1 MEHWTAYW
9 QATTSLNSFAEGE
22 AAKGYQGEVAHFWQ
36 MQLADLP
43 TDALIA
49 DLGTGNGALALLL
62 AEQRLLQQKDWRI
75 LALDAAAIRP
85 QQNLALKQRYAELA
99 AAIRFYPQIAM
110 EQLPFARQSMDLL
123 VSQFA
128 LEYSKL
134 ELSLA
139 AAVRVLK
146 PGGRLIA
153 IMHSGETNLAKD
165 SALALSVMAALKAG
179 NGILDRIQQLLQ
191 LVTDLYARR
200 QLPEHNVE
208 FLQANRQ
215 LLAQVKQYQQQLSA
229 AESDWFQYLFA
240 PFATLLFQPKAEN
253 SQQFLL
259 LRQQL
264 DYYRQRL
271 ADQQAACIT
280 PQRQQLIDRL
290 LQQQGWQT
298 SWRELRVEGQ
308 LFGLILISFAE

>member
-22 AAKGYQGEVAHFWQ
+22 AATGYQGELAHFWQ
-36 MQLADLP
+36 TQLADLP

-49 DLGTGNGALALLL
+49 DLGTGNGALALLV
-62 AEQRLLQQKDWRI
+62 AGQRQSQQKSWRI

-85 QQNLALKQRYAELA
+85 QQSLAQQPRYAKLA
-99 AAIRFYPQIAM
+99 AEIRFYPQIAM

-134 ELSLA
+134 ELCLA
-139 AAVRVLK
+139 EAVRVLK
-146 PGGRLIA
+146 PGGRLVA
-153 IMHSGETNLAKD
+153 IMHSHETALAKD
-165 SALALSVMAALKAG
+165 SALALSVMAAINTG
-179 NGILDRIQQLLQ
+179 NGILDRIRQLLQ
-191 LVTDLYARR
+191 LVTHLYAQQ
-200 QLPEHNVE
+200 QLPEHNAE

-215 LLAQVKQYQQQLSA
+215 LLAQVKHYQQQLSA
-229 AESDWFQYLFA
+229 AEADWFQYLFA
-240 PFATLLFQPKAEN
+240 PFAALLFQPKAEN

-259 LRQQL
+259 LREQL
-264 DYYRQRL
+264 GYYRQRL

-280 PQRQQLIDRL
+280 LPRRQLIDKL

-298 SWRELRVEGQ
+298 SWQELRVEGE
-308 LFGLILISFAE
+308 LFGLTLTSFAG

>member
-9 QATTSLNSFAEGE
+9 QATTSLNSFAEG
-22 AAKGYQGEVAHFWQ
+22 AAATGYQGELAQFWQ

-62 AEQRLLQQKDWRI
+62 AEQKLLQQKDWRI

-85 QQNLALKQRYAELA
+85 QQSLSSLPRYAALA
-99 AAIRFYPQIAM
+99 SAIRFYPQVAM

-139 AAVRVLK
+139 EAVRVLK
-146 PGGRLIA
+146 PAGRLVA
-153 IMHSGETNLAKD
+153 IMHSHETALAKD
-165 SALALSVMAALKAG
+165 SALALSVMAALNAG
-179 NGILDRIQQLLQ
+179 NGILDQIQQLLQ
-191 LVTDLYARR
+191 LVTHLYAQQ
-200 QLPEHNVE
+200 QLPEQNAG
-208 FLQANRQ
+208 FIQANRQ
-215 LLAQVKQYQQQLSA
+215 LLTQVKHYQQQLSA
-229 AESDWFQYLFA
+229 AEADWFQYLFA
-240 PFATLLFQPKAEN
+240 PFAALLFQPKAEN
-253 SQQFLL
+253 SQQFLV

-280 PQRQQLIDRL
+280 PLRRQLIDQSM
-290 LQQQGWQT
+290 QQLCWQT
-298 SWRELRVEGQ
+298 SWQELRLEGQ
-308 LFGLILISFAE
+308 LFGLILTSFAG

>member
-22 AAKGYQGEVAHFWQ
+22 AATGYQGELAHFWQ
-36 MQLADLP
+36 TQLADLP
-43 TDALIA
+43 NDALIA

-62 AEQRLLQQKDWRI
+62 AEQRLLQQKEWRI

-85 QQNLALKQRYAELA
+85 QAGLAQQPRYAELA
-99 AAIRFYPQIAM
+99 ATIRFYPQIAM
-110 EQLPFARQSMDLL
+110 EQLPFARKSMDLL

-139 AAVRVLK
+139 EAVRVLK
-146 PGGRLIA
+146 PGGRLVA
-153 IMHSGETNLAKD
+153 IMHSHETALAKD
-165 SALALSVMAALKAG
+165 SALALSVMTALNAG

-191 LVTDLYARR
+191 LVTHLYAQQ
-200 QLPEHNVE
+200 QLPEHNAG
-208 FLQANRQ
+208 FIQANRQ
-215 LLAQVKQYQQQLSA
+215 LLTQVKQYQQQLSV
-229 AESDWFQYLFA
+229 AELDWFQYLFA
-240 PFATLLFQPKAEN
+240 PFAALLFQPKAEN
-253 SQQFLL
+253 NQQFLL

-264 DYYRQRL
+264 NYYRQRL

-280 PQRQQLIDRL
+280 PLRRQLIDQL
-290 LQQQGWQT
+290 MQQLGWQT
-298 SWRELRVEGQ
+298 SWQELRVERE
-308 LFGLILISFAE
+308 LFGLSLTSFAC

>member
-9 QATTSLNSFAEGE
+9 QATTSLNSFAEG
-22 AAKGYQGEVAHFWQ
+22 AAATGYQGELAQFWQ

-62 AEQRLLQQKDWRI
+62 AEQKLLQQKDWRI

-85 QQNLALKQRYAELA
+85 QQSLSSLPRYAALA
-99 AAIRFYPQIAM
+99 SAIRFYPQVAM

-128 LEYSKL
+128 LEYGKL

-139 AAVRVLK
+139 EAVRVLK
-146 PGGRLIA
+146 PAGRLVA
-153 IMHSGETNLAKD
+153 IMHSHETALAKD
-165 SALALSVMAALKAG
+165 SALALSVMAALNAG
-179 NGILDRIQQLLQ
+179 NGILDQIQQLLQ
-191 LVTDLYARR
+191 LVTHLYAQQ
-200 QLPEHNVE
+200 QLPEQNAG
-208 FLQANRQ
+208 FIQANRQ
-215 LLAQVKQYQQQLSA
+215 LLTQVKHYQQQLSA
-229 AESDWFQYLFA
+229 AEADWFQYLFA
-240 PFATLLFQPKAEN
+240 PFAALLFQPKAEN
-253 SQQFLL
+253 SQQFLV

-280 PQRQQLIDRL
+280 PLRRQLIDQSM
-290 LQQQGWQT
+290 QQLCWQT
-298 SWRELRVEGQ
+298 SWQELRLEGQ
-308 LFGLILISFAE
+308 LFGLILTSFAG

>member
-9 QATTSLNSFAEGE
+9 QATTSLNSFAEG
-22 AAKGYQGEVAHFWQ
+22 AAATGYQGELAQFWQ

-62 AEQRLLQQKDWRI
+62 AEQKLLQQKDWRI

-85 QQNLALKQRYAELA
+85 QQSLSSLPRYAALA
-99 AAIRFYPQIAM
+99 SAIRFYPQVAM

-139 AAVRVLK
+139 EAVRVLK
-146 PGGRLIA
+146 PAGRLVA
-153 IMHSGETNLAKD
+153 IMHSHETALAKD
-165 SALALSVMAALKAG
+165 SALALSVMAALNAG
-179 NGILDRIQQLLQ
+179 NGILDQIQQLLQ
-191 LVTDLYARR
+191 LVTHLYAQQ
-200 QLPEHNVE
+200 QLPEQNAG
-208 FLQANRQ
+208 FIQANRQ
-215 LLAQVKQYQQQLSA
+215 LLTQVKHYQQQLSA
-229 AESDWFQYLFA
+229 AEADWFQYLFA
-240 PFATLLFQPKAEN
+240 PFAALLFQPKAEN
-253 SQQFLL
+253 SQQFLV

-280 PQRQQLIDRL
+280 PLRRQLIDQSM
-290 LQQQGWQT
+290 QQLCWQT
-298 SWRELRVEGQ
+298 SWQELRLEGQ
-308 LFGLILISFAE
+308 LFGFILTSFAG